1 MENQKKIS
9 LFDLVFMSIGG
20 IIGAGIFSMV
30 GTGIATTGRSV
41 ALALIVGMIFTMSQ
55 QIRYIFTASMFQLSG
70 GMYSQN
76 ALVLSPFL
84 AGVSAVVTLVSSVSY
99 SVFGISMAQYLGD
112 LFPVLE
118 PYQVPV
124 ACLVLI
130 FFFIIASTGAQIFA
144 RAINAL
150 GILKFIALGL
160 FIIFG
165 FTKVQ
170 TGGFEGEPYFINGGV
185 SFLTAVALM
194 SFTCNGATN
203 IINVQAIA
211 ENPKKNIPKAFFI
224 ASILV
229 AGVYFL
235 LGYVAS
241 GVAPYDQVAGQNLG
255 YIAGLVLPGP
265 LAVFFIVGGAMC
277 SLSTALLGGISG
289 MPFMIIGIAEDG
301 WLPKFFTKKFNV
313 VVTLAIISILPII
326 GGFSLDNIV
335 SMMLV
340 PGMAIGAITNF
351 QAMSMPERFPEEW
364 ANSGLKCSPT
374 LYRIL
379 MVISIITSLMT
390 SFFSLTSL
398 TLPLAIGTVIAT
410 ILIFVW
416 TWYRMKKG
424 YVNITS
430 TTDMSEEPVQ
440 AK

>member
-1 MENQKKIS
+1 MENQKKMS

-160 FIIFG
+160 FIVFG

-170 TGGFEGEPYFINGGV
+170 TGGF
-185 SFLTAVALM
+185 
-194 SFTCNGATN
+194 
-203 IINVQAIA
+203 
-211 ENPKKNIPKAFFI
+211 
-224 ASILV
+224 
-229 AGVYFL
+229 
-235 LGYVAS
+235 
-241 GVAPYDQVAGQNLG
+241 
-255 YIAGLVLPGP
+255 
-265 LAVFFIVGGAMC
+265 
-277 SLSTALLGGISG
+277 
-289 MPFMIIGIAEDG
+289 
-301 WLPKFFTKKFNV
+301 
-313 VVTLAIISILPII
+313 
-326 GGFSLDNIV
+326 
-335 SMMLV
+335 
-340 PGMAIGAITNF
+340 
-351 QAMSMPERFPEEW
+351 
-364 ANSGLKCSPT
+364 
-374 LYRIL
+374 
-379 MVISIITSLMT
+379 
-390 SFFSLTSL
+390 
-398 TLPLAIGTVIAT
+398 
-410 ILIFVW
+410 
-416 TWYRMKKG
+416 
-424 YVNITS
+424 
-430 TTDMSEEPVQ
+430 
-440 AK
+440 

>member
-1 MENQKKIS
+1 MENQKKMS

-160 FIIFG
+160 FIVFG

-313 VVTLAIISILPII
+313 VVTLAIISHSAHYRRLLPGQHRFDDAGTRYGNRCHHQLPGHEHARTLP
-326 GGFSLDNIV
+326 GGVGQQRSEVLAHPVPYPDGDLHHHFADDQLLLADFADSAHGNRYCYCHHTDLCMD
-335 SMMLV
+335 LV
-340 PGMAIGAITNF
+340 PH
-351 QAMSMPERFPEEW
+351 EE
-364 ANSGLKCSPT
+364 GLCQYYK
-374 LYRIL
+374 Y
-379 MVISIITSLMT
+379 
-390 SFFSLTSL
+390 
-398 TLPLAIGTVIAT
+398 
-410 ILIFVW
+410 
-416 TWYRMKKG
+416 
-424 YVNITS
+424 N
-430 TTDMSEEPVQ
+430 
-440 AK
+440 